1 MGCSCGKKKRK
12 PVPTSTSQPPSP
24 TASYELIYD
33 TGRVQTYGSK
43 LEADAANALI
53 GYTGTV
59 KPA

>member
-1 MGCSCGKKKRK
+1 MGCSCGKKRKRQNQA
-12 PVPTSTSQPPSP
+12 STSQTASP

-33 TGRVQTYGSK
+33 TGRVQTFGSK
-43 LEADAANALI
+43 LEADAANALT